1 MKEDEFSDI
10 MVKHGG
16 NSSTE
21 INEYLQENEV
31 FNGSSNAMLF
41 SRTYKMALHCNF
53 QHQNYPFD
61 TQRCSIKVSTSF
73 HQIVIFILF
82 IQ

>member
-1 MKEDEFSDI
+1 

-31 FNGSSNAMLF
+31 FDGSSNAMLF

-53 QHQNYPFD
+53 QHQKYPFD
-61 TQRCSIKVSTSF
+61 TQRCSIKVSISF
-73 HQIVIFILF
+73 PKNVVFILV